1 MEECKMKNGNMSG
14 NSSFVT
20 EKMVFIHMIFIA
32 SVCLLFGIT
41 NLISNHILI
50 GVITLVMGAIVPITV
65 FLLKNKLSINVRG
78 MILTQAQLLAIIL
91 ISSAKHELHGMFSLM
106 LASMAVGCIYFNKSN
121 LTIHWIVMDVAALGG
136 LLMPAFFYGEAAME
150 LVIKGI
156 LGLNVGAVLLMY
168 LLNSCNKS
176 IGKAQ
181 EAQTEAEGLLGQVN
195 SQMESTQQLMDEN
208 VRVIDAIGQIS
219 ANLEASI
226 DKMEIVAASL
236 SSSCEEEEQT
246 ISEIANDIASITEET
261 EKSLAEAG
269 KTAAA
274 AQRSS
279 DMLIENND
287 AVKKMVAA
295 MSDITDASHQIE
307 TIIKAIEDIA
317 FQTNILALNAAV
329 EAARAGAA
337 GKGFAV
343 VADEVRNLATKSA
356 EAAKNTSDL
365 IHTSIEAV
373 DRGTALAMNVADR
386 MNNVIAISAESSE
399 HARFITTLTESQ
411 ASSAA
416 SVKEKMSQISVAVA
430 RNSQNAVES
439 SEVAR
444 SVADEIRRMNDIV
457 NSQEN

>member
-1 MEECKMKNGNMSG
+1 MKSG
-14 NSSFVT
+14 TASKSSSFVT

-32 SVCLLFGIT
+32 SVCLLIGIM
-41 NLISNHILI
+41 NLISKFITI
-50 GVITLVMGAIVPITV
+50 GVITLAMGVIVPLTV
-65 FLLKNKLSINVRG
+65 ILLKNRLSINVRG
-78 MILTQAQLLAIIL
+78 IILTQAQLLAIIL
-91 ISSAKHELHGMFSLM
+91 ISATKHELYGMFSLM

-121 LTIHWIVMDVAALGG
+121 LTIHWIVMDAAALGG
-136 LLMPAFFYGEAAME
+136 LLMPTFFYGEAATD

-156 LGLNVGAVLLMY
+156 LGLNVGAFLLLY
-168 LLNSCNKS
+168 LLKCCNKF
-176 IGKAQ
+176 IGQ
-181 EAQTEAEGLLGQVN
+181 SMEAQQEAEGLLGQVN

-226 DKMEIVAASL
+226 GTMESVAASL

-261 EKSLAEAG
+261 EKSLAEAE

-274 AQRSS
+274 AQKSS

-287 AVKKMVAA
+287 EVKKMVTA
-295 MSDITDASHQIE
+295 MSDITEASHQIE

-386 MNNVIAISAESSE
+386 MSDVIAISAESSE
-399 HARFITTLTESQ
+399 HAKLITNLTESQ

-416 SVKEKMSQISVAVA
+416 SVKEKMSQISIAVA
-430 RNSQNAVES
+430 RNSENAVES

-457 NSQEN
+457 NSQAN

>member
-1 MEECKMKNGNMSG
+1 MKSDTVSK

-20 EKMVFIHMIFIA
+20 EKMIFIHMIFIA
-32 SVCLLFGIT
+32 CVCLLFGIT
-41 NLISNHILI
+41 NLISKFIAI
-50 GVITLVMGAIVPITV
+50 GVITLAMGVIVPVTV
-65 FLLKNKLSINVRG
+65 LMLKNRLSLTVRG

-91 ISSAKHELHGMFSLM
+91 ISSTKHELHGMFALM
-106 LASMAVGCIYFNKSN
+106 LASMAVGCIYFNKTN
-121 LTIHWIVMDVAALGG
+121 IKIHWIIMDAASILG
-136 LLMPAFFYGEAAME
+136 LFLHDFFYGEASTDF
-150 LVIKGI
+150 LIKGI
-156 LGLNVGAVLLMY
+156 LGLNVGAF
-168 LLNSCNKS
+168 LLNYLINCCIKS
-176 IGKAQ
+176 IGQSQDAQ
-181 EAQTEAEGLLGQVN
+181 AEAEGLLGQVN
-195 SQMESTQQLMDEN
+195 SQMESTQQLMNEN
-208 VRVIDAIGQIS
+208 VRVIDTIGQIS

-226 DKMEIVAASL
+226 GTMESVAASL

-246 ISEIANDIASITEET
+246 ISDIASDIANITEES
-261 EKSLAEAG
+261 EKSLAEAE
-269 KTAAA
+269 KAAAA
-274 AQRSS
+274 AQKSS

-287 AVKKMVAA
+287 EVKKMVTA

-329 EAARAGAA
+329 EAARAGTA

-386 MNNVIAISAESSE
+386 MSDVIAISSESSE
-399 HARFITTLTESQ
+399 HAKFITDLTESQ

-416 SVKEKMSQISVAVA
+416 SVKEKMSQISIAVA
-430 RNSQNAVES
+430 RNSENAVES

-457 NSQEN
+457 NSQAN

>member
-1 MEECKMKNGNMSG
+1 MSSG
-14 NSSFVT
+14 TESKSSSFVT
-20 EKMVFIHMIFIA
+20 EKIIFIHMIFIA
-32 SVCLLFGIT
+32 TVCLLFGIT
-41 NLISNHILI
+41 NLISKFIAI
-50 GVITLVMGAIVPITV
+50 GVITIAMGVVVPLTV
-65 FLLKNKLSINVRG
+65 ILLKNKLSLIFRG

-91 ISSAKHELHGMFSLM
+91 ISSTKHELHGMFSLM

-121 LTIHWIVMDVAALGG
+121 LTIHWIVMDIAAIGG
-136 LLMPAFFYGEAAME
+136 LLMPTFFYGDSAIDF
-150 LVIKGI
+150 VIKGI
-156 LGLNVGAVLLMY
+156 LGLNVGAVLLLY
-168 LLNSCNKS
+168 LLNSCNRF
-176 IGKAQ
+176 IGQ
-181 EAQTEAEGLLGQVN
+181 SMEAQTEAEGLLGQVN
-195 SQMESTQQLMDEN
+195 SQMESTKQLMDEN
-208 VRVIDAIGQIS
+208 VRVIDTIGQIA

-226 DKMEIVAASL
+226 GTMESVAASL

-261 EKSLAEAG
+261 EKSLAEAE

-274 AQRSS
+274 AQKSS

-287 AVKKMVAA
+287 EVKKMVTA
-295 MSDITDASHQIE
+295 MSDITDASHRIE

-373 DRGTALAMNVADR
+373 DRGTSLAMNVADR
-386 MNNVIAISAESSE
+386 MTDVIEISRESSE
-399 HARFITTLTESQ
+399 HAKYITALTESQ

-416 SVKEKMSQISVAVA
+416 SVKEKMSQISIAVA
-430 RNSQNAVES
+430 RNSENAVES

-457 NSQEN
+457 NSQAN